1 MRRATNENDHPWAL
15 GPRGERLT
23 LDMLPKPGTK
33 RWIMRHKAE
42 LVAAVE
48 GKLLTVNQLLRR
60 YGITPEEYE
69 NWTKAA
75 ANFGMRGLRATRIQD
90 YREIEK
96 RFPDLERP
104 VSSMKIK
111 RSSHGR

>member
-1 MRRATNENDHPWAL
+1 MRRVTNENDQPWAL

-48 GKLLTVNQLLRR
+48 GKLLTVNQLLRG
-60 YGITPEEYE
+60 YGITPAEYE
-69 NWTKAA
+69 NWKKAA
-75 ANFGMRGLRATRIQD
+75 KSFGMRGLRATRVQD

-104 VSSMKIK
+104 VLSMKTK
-111 RSSHGR
+111 RLSHDR